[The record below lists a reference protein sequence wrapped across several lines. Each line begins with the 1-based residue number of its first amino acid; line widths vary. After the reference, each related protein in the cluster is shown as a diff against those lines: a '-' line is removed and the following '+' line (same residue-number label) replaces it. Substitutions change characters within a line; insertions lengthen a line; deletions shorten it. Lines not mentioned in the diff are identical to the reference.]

1 MSPAPVAREHRL
13 SGVIERHGA
22 ESVVWQPA
30 SSAPGP
36 LQPRV
41 SPPPGHPSPWPLE
54 LPRTFAKFHIKFHN
68 ARRKDPPKAYS
79 LLKALTSAFTIENLH
94 DAKLVF

>member
-1 MSPAPVAREHRL
+1 MGVLSPAPVAREHRL
-13 SGVIERHGA
+13 SGVSERRGA

-41 SPPPGHPSPWPLE
+41 SLPPGHPSPWPLE
-54 LPRTFAKFHIKFHN
+54 LPRTFAMFSQCLE
-68 ARRKDPPKAYS
+68 KDPPRAYF
-79 LLKALTSAFTIENLH
+79 LLKVLTSAFTIENL
-94 DAKLVF
+94 LRN

>member
-1 MSPAPVAREHRL
+1 MGVLSPAPVAREHRL

-68 ARRKDPPKAYS
+68 ALRRT
-79 LLKALTSAFTIENLH
+79 LLRPTPC
-94 DAKLVF
+94 

>member
-13 SGVIERHGA
+13 SEVSERRGA
-22 ESVVWQPA
+22 ESGVWQPA

-41 SPPPGHPSPWPLE
+41 SLPPGHPSPWPLE
-54 LPRTFAKFHIKFHN
+54 LPRTFAKFHSPW
-68 ARRKDPPKAYS
+68 RRTLLEP
-79 LLKALTSAFTIENLH
+79 LLKVLTSAFTIENL
-94 DAKLVF
+94 KTLS